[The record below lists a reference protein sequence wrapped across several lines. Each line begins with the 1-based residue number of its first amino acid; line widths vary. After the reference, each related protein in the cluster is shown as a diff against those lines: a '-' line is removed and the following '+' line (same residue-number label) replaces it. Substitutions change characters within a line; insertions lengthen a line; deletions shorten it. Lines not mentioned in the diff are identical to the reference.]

1 MSTTMQTFRSRVDA
15 PSDFEDFPIDGV
27 VAGELKGRVHWLRQE
42 GVGEGMLLTG
52 IFTGEPSTFPYQYAG
67 DETFHVIEG
76 SVTIQMENGESVDLK
91 PGDIASFPKGAKSTW
106 VIHEPFRK
114 FFVISG

>member
-1 MSTTMQTFRSRVDA
+1 MSTTQQTFHSVDA
-15 PSDFEDFPIDGV
+15 PSDFEDFPVEGV

-52 IFTGEPSTFPYQYAG
+52 IFTSEPSTFPYEFAG
-67 DETFHVIEG
+67 DETFHFIEDR
-76 SVTIQMENGESVDLK
+76 VTIQMENGEGVDLK
-91 PGDIASFPKGAKSTW
+91 PGDIASYPKGAKSTW
-106 VIHEPFRK
+106 KIHEPFRK